1 MSPMARHFVVLP
13 ILFTSLI
20 CIPPVEAYIGPG
32 AGFAFLSSFLILA
45 LSFLLAIFSLLV
57 WPFRLLAKTL
67 VRRRSKPQGK
77 VDRVIIVGL
86 DGLDPGLT
94 EQFMAEG
101 KLPHFQRLKE
111 MGTFAP
117 LATSYPSI
125 SPAAWSSFMTG
136 VDCSHHNIF
145 DFLTRDP
152 RTYLPMLSSAEIG
165 PASRTLSFGKYRIPL
180 GKPKVKLLRKSKPFW
195 TILGEND
202 IFSSIIRVP
211 ITFPPEKFK
220 GVLLSGMCTPD
231 LRGTQGTFS
240 YYTTRKE
247 VKVDKEGGVYIPLVR
262 EGRTIHTFLH
272 GPEND
277 FQKNGGTLRIPL
289 TILMDQEKQRAQIRV
304 SGQRFS
310 LELQTY
316 SPWIKVSFPA
326 GLGFK
331 VHGICRFYLNQTTPE
346 LDLYATPV
354 QIDPER
360 PALPISH
367 PYIYS
372 VYLAKLI
379 SPYGTLGLA
388 EDTWALNEG
397 VIDEESFLKQAYLYC
412 QEREEM
418 LFKALDRTPKGV
430 CVCVFDTPDRIQHMF
445 FRCLDENHPANKG
458 KETARYKH
466 VIEEVYQHMDDLLGR
481 LMERV
486 DEKTVLMVMSDHG
499 FTPFRRGFNVNT
511 WLLHNGYLTLKAGK
525 VTSGE
530 WFADVD
536 WQHTK
541 AYSLG
546 LTGLFINKNGRES
559 QGVVGEGEAF
569 RRLKR
574 ELIAKLT
581 GLVDGET
588 GEVAIREIVDAEE
601 MFSGP
606 YLDNGPDLLIGY
618 NSGYR
623 ASWDCAT
630 GRVTA
635 SVFEDNTKRWS
646 GDHCVDPKLV
656 PGVFFCNRAI
666 NGKAPDIKDIA
677 PTVLK
682 LFGVD
687 IPHYMVGEPLLP
699 AHSERGKSGER
710 NTLTTRFINRDEG
723 RV

>member
-1 MSPMARHFVVLP
+1 MTYLLFFLSV
-13 ILFTSLI
+13 LFTSLI
-20 CIPPVEAYIGPG
+20 FIPTVEAYIGPG
-32 AGFAFLSSFLILA
+32 AGFAFLSSFLVLA
-45 LSFLLAIFSLLV
+45 VSFLMAIFSLLF

-67 VRRRSKPQGK
+67 MRRGSKRNGQ
-77 VDRVIIVGL
+77 VDRVVILGL
-86 DGLDPGLT
+86 DGFDPRLT

-101 KLPHFQRLKE
+101 KLPHFQRLKG
-111 MGTFAP
+111 MGSFAR
-117 LATSYPSI
+117 LATSHPSI

-145 DFLTRDP
+145 DFITRDP

-165 PASRTLSFGKYRIPL
+165 PASRTLSLGKYRIPL

-247 VKVDKEGGVYIPLVR
+247 VKGDKEGGVCIPLVR
-262 EGRTIHTFLH
+262 EGHRIRTYLH

-277 FQKNGGTLRIPL
+277 FHKNGGALKIPL
-289 TILMDQEKQRAQIRV
+289 EILMDEEGNRIQIRV

-316 SPWIKVSFPA
+316 SPWIKVSFAA

-418 LFKALDRTPKGV
+418 FFKALDRTPKGV

-466 VIEEVYQHMDDLLGR
+466 VIEEMYRRMDNLLGR
-481 LMERV
+481 LMARL
-486 DEKTVLMVMSDHG
+486 DEKTILMVMSDHG
-499 FTPFRRGFNVNT
+499 FASFRRGFNINT
-511 WLLHNGYLTLKAGK
+511 WLLREGLLALKQGK
-525 VTSGE
+525 TISGE

-536 WQHTK
+536 WRNTK

-559 QGVVGEGEAF
+559 QGIVGEGEEF

-574 ELIAKLT
+574 ELIEKLT
-581 GLVDGET
+581 GLMDEET
-588 GEVAIREIVDAEE
+588 GEVAIREVLDSEA

-623 ASWDCAT
+623 ASWDCAS

-646 GDHCVDPKLV
+646 GDHCIDPKLV

-682 LFGVD
+682 LFGVE
-687 IPHYMVGEPLLP
+687 IPAYMEGEPLIP
-699 AHSERGKSGER
+699 SHH
-710 NTLTTRFINRDEG
+710 
-723 RV
+723 

>member
-1 MSPMARHFVVLP
+1 MDSDMRSGIVFHSKKRNRQAGISFYLLVLVW
-13 ILFTSLI
+13 IVTNLVWT
-20 CIPPVEAYIGPG
+20 PVAEAYIGPG
-32 AGFAFLSSFLILA
+32 AGFAFLSSFLFLA
-45 LSFLLAIFSLLV
+45 LSFLLAIFSLLA
-57 WPFRLLAKTL
+57 WPFRLLARTV
-67 VRRRSKPQGK
+67 VRRRSKPRGNI
-77 VDRVIIVGL
+77 DRVVIVGL

-101 KLPHFQRLKE
+101 KLPHFQRLRE
-111 MGTFAP
+111 MGTFTP

-165 PASRTLSFGKYRIPL
+165 PASRTLSIGKYRIPL

-195 TILGEND
+195 TILGENG

-240 YYTTRKE
+240 HYTTRKG
-247 VKVDKEGGVYIPLVR
+247 VKVDKEGGVCIPLVR
-262 EGRTIHTFLH
+262 EGYRIRSHLH
-272 GPEND
+272 GPENSLHKD
-277 FQKNGGTLRIPL
+277 GGTLKIPL
-289 TILMDQEKQRAQIRV
+289 EILIDEKKNRIEIQV

-316 SPWIKVSFPA
+316 SPWIRVSFRA
-326 GLGFK
+326 GLTSK
-331 VHGICRFYLNQTTPE
+331 VHGICRFYLNQATPE
-346 LDLYATPV
+346 LDLYVTPV

-367 PYIYS
+367 PFIYA
-372 VYLAKLI
+372 VYLAKLMK
-379 SPYGTLGLA
+379 PYGTLGLA

-430 CVCVFDTPDRIQHMF
+430 CVCVFDTTDRIQHMF
-445 FRCLDENHPANKG
+445 FRCLDDNHPANKG

-466 VIEEVYQHMDDLLGR
+466 VIEELYQHMDGLLGR
-481 LMERV
+481 LIKKM
-486 DEKTVLMVMSDHG
+486 DEKTVLMVISDHG
-499 FTPFRRGFNVNT
+499 FTSFRRGVNINT
-511 WLLHNGYLTLKAGK
+511 WLLQNGYLTLKAGK
-525 VTSGE
+525 ITSGK

-541 AYSLG
+541 AYSMG
-546 LTGLFINKNGRES
+546 LTGLFINKKGRES
-559 QGVVGEGEAF
+559 QGIVAEGQEYF
-569 RRLKR
+569 DLKQ
-574 ELIAKLT
+574 ELMAKLS
-581 GLVDGET
+581 GLVDNET
-588 GEVAIREIVDAEE
+588 GEMAIREIVDAEV

-606 YLDNGPDLLIGY
+606 YLDNGPDLLLGY
-618 NSGYR
+618 NTGYR
-623 ASWDCAT
+623 ASWDCAA

-635 SVFEDNTKRWS
+635 SVLEDNTKRWS

-682 LFGVD
+682 LFGVE
-687 IPHYMVGEPLLP
+687 IPHYMNGEPLLP
-699 AHSERGKSGER
+699 IHPERE
-710 NTLTTRFINRDEG
+710 N
-723 RV
+723 